1 MLVPFDGFK
10 VVEMIEPLMGVP
22 DAPLNLF
29 SICEFGLSWGI
40 PATVA
45 TSFLTLFKKKIK
57 GEGY

>member
-10 VVEMIEPLMGVP
+10 VVEMIEPLMGVQ
-22 DAPLNLF
+22 DAPFNLF

-45 TSFLTLFKKKIK
+45 TSFFTLLEIK
-57 GEGY
+57 